1 VIAVG
6 DGANDLPMLALA
18 GLGVAYKAKPLVK
31 AYAKYSID
39 YVGLDGLLYMLG
51 LSAQQI
57 HFLTK

>member
-1 VIAVG
+1 
-6 DGANDLPMLALA
+6 MLALA

-31 AYAKYSID
+31 ASAKYSID